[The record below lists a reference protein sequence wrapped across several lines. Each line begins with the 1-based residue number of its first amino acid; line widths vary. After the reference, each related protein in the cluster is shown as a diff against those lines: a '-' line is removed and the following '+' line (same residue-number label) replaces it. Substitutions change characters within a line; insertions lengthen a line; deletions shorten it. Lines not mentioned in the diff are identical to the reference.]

1 MFPALYPSIPSI
13 SQGLKTLP
21 LSRGTNPESLHEAR
35 EKKTLRLDLLL
46 ARDGNCGCGGMR
58 WIGVD
63 LGGGGSGGTAAV
75 EGRQWIRLDLRG
87 NDVGGTTMGRRD
99 LEGCGGGRMT
109 TGWRGAR
116 RHNQQVG
123 EDAPG

>member
-1 MFPALYPSIPSI
+1 MDR
-13 SQGLKTLP
+13 
-21 LSRGTNPESLHEAR
+21 RGPR
-35 EKKTLRLDLLL
+35 RWRQW
-46 ARDGNCGCGGMR
+46 RDGGG
-58 WIGVD
+58 W
-63 LGGGGSGGTAAV
+63 LCTAPAAV

-87 NDVGGTTMGRRD
+87 NDVGGTAMGRRD